1 MKQYVEATVKNV
13 TDYLKKRGEGLAA
26 KAVTPMTS
34 GYCPE
39 IDITSELGE
48 EDTVYFHSLVAVLI
62 WIVELGRV
70 SINVEASMISS
81 HLAIP
86 R

>member
-1 MKQYVEATVKNV
+1 MDFGSKQYAEAAVKNV
-13 TDYLKKRGEGLAA
+13 TDYIKKRGEGLAA

-39 IDITSELGE
+39 IEITLELGE
-48 EDTVYFHSLVAVLI
+48 EDSAYFHSLISVLI

-70 SINVEASMISS
+70 DINIEV
-81 HLAIP
+81 
-86 R
+86 